1 MKLIA
6 ICGGIGSGKSV
17 ISQILSLLGYEVYD
31 CDSRAKLLMDNSEEI
46 KTELFDYFGNEV
58 LDSDRNINR
67 RYLSKRIFGDIEALN
82 RVNSIVHP
90 RVVSEIVSLAKNS
103 RNDCYFF
110 ETALPQESGL
120 DSIADEVWLVTA
132 PVEER
137 IARVQRRNGMS
148 RDQVMRRI
156 NSQDYS
162 NIQNDNVKIIVNDGR
177 ESIINQ
183 TCNLIN
189 TINNHKPQK
198 L

>member
-17 ISQILSLLGYEVYD
+17 ISHILSLLGYEVYD

-120 DSIADEVWLVTA
+120 DRISDEVWLVTA

-162 NIQNDNVKIIVNDGR
+162 NIQNDNVNIIVNDGR

-189 TINNHKPQK
+189 TIHCCPVKVV
-198 L
+198 

>member
-17 ISQILSLLGYEVYD
+17 ISHILSLLGYEVYD

-120 DSIADEVWLVTA
+120 DRISDEVWLVTA

-189 TINNHKPQK
+189 TIYNHKPQK

>member
-90 RVVSEIVSLAKNS
+90 RVVTEIVSLAKNS
-103 RNDCYFF
+103 RNDCFFF

-120 DSIADEVWLVTA
+120 DRISDEVWLVTA
-132 PVEER
+132 PIEER

-189 TINNHKPQK
+189 TIYNHKPQK